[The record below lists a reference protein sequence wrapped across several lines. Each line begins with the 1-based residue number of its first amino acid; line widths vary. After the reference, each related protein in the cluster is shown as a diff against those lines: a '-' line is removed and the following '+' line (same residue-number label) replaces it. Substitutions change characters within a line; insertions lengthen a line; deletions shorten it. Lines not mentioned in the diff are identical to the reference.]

1 MEFYAYRLAVRNE
14 FSRIHS
20 GRKLFLQ
27 YLLDAFITVE
37 GNRLEWYRQNQN
49 RIRAENYSGLHDFVE
64 MRRQNQEQQQQ
75 QQQRPVNQEE
85 NIDNQV
91 VEQVGRR
98 VILPSTHHGSMRN
111 MRQRYNDAMAIVAQ
125 EGQPDLFITFSCNSQ
140 WPEIINNIRDRIG
153 NDDHIFRPDIEARVF
168 KIKLDALLR
177 DITVNHIFGVPTAH
191 VHVIE
196 FQKRG
201 HPHAHILVTLR
212 EEDKILAPDVIDHFI
227 SAEIPNQD
235 EDPQLYEIVAN
246 FMLHGP
252 CGQINPNATCM
263 QNEQNMCSKRFPK
276 DFVAETTNEQNR
288 FPYYRRRNDGRII
301 EKRCRNGENN
311 WITHAFD
318 NRNVVPYNRY
328 LLLKYNAHI
337 NVELCSSIRAIK
349 YLYKYI
355 YKGHDRANVLIQDE
369 IETYID
375 CRYLSAQEA
384 AWRLFKFEM
393 QHLSHTVYRMQIH
406 LPNEQNVYYEEG
418 QEEQAVNN
426 LDIHRTMLTEWF
438 ALNQRDEHAHNML
451 YSEVGKHY
459 RWENKQWTRRKVN
472 YNYLLILHFLNEI
485 LLFVIF

>member
-1 MEFYAYRLAVRNE
+1 
-14 FSRIHS
+14 
-20 GRKLFLQ
+20 
-27 YLLDAFITVE
+27 
-37 GNRLEWYRQNQN
+37 
-49 RIRAENYSGLHDFVE
+49 
-64 MRRQNQEQQQQ
+64 
-75 QQQRPVNQEE
+75 
-85 NIDNQV
+85 
-91 VEQVGRR
+91 
-98 VILPSTHHGSMRN
+98 
-111 MRQRYNDAMAIVAQ
+111 
-125 EGQPDLFITFSCNSQ
+125 
-140 WPEIINNIRDRIG
+140 
-153 NDDHIFRPDIEARVF
+153 
-168 KIKLDALLR
+168 
-177 DITVNHIFGVPTAH
+177 
-191 VHVIE
+191 
-196 FQKRG
+196 
-201 HPHAHILVTLR
+201 LR
-212 EEDKILAPDVIDHFI
+212 EEDKILAPDVIDHFV